1 VRDHLIAALSL
12 TALTGTAAYL
22 ALAGLV
28 SGESAGLPLPGE
40 TALIAAAIL
49 ASRGRLAIEAV
60 IVIAASAAII
70 GDNLGYVL
78 GRHGGRRLLVR
89 PGPLLEHRHRLL
101 DSGEKFFD
109 KHGAKS
115 VFLARFFTG
124 VRVTGAWM
132 AGINRM
138 HWRTFLL
145 YNALGGICWA
155 ALFGLLGYYFGDAA
169 ERFLHSA
176 GLVAAIGLGVVI
188 ALGVGWLW
196 LRRRR
201 RARAA
206 AAAESAR
213 SAIKPA
219 DAAPAAEPGG

>member
-1 VRDHLIAALSL
+1 MTHLLIAALSL
-12 TALTGTAAYL
+12 TALSGTAAYL

-28 SGESAGLPLPGE
+28 AGESSGLPLPGE
-40 TALIAAAIL
+40 TALIAAAII

-60 IVIAASAAII
+60 IVIAASAAIV
-70 GDNLGYVL
+70 GDNAGYLL
-78 GRHGGRRLLVR
+78 GRHGGRRLLER

-101 DSGEKFFD
+101 DSGERFFD

-155 ALFGLLGYYFGDAA
+155 VLFGLLGYYFGDAA
-169 ERFLHSA
+169 ERFLREA
-176 GLVAAIGLGVVI
+176 GLVAAIGLGVAVG
-188 ALGVGWLW
+188 LGGGWFY

-206 AAAESAR
+206 ETASEALPTAG
-213 SAIKPA
+213 A
-219 DAAPAAEPGG
+219 DAAAASQSGG